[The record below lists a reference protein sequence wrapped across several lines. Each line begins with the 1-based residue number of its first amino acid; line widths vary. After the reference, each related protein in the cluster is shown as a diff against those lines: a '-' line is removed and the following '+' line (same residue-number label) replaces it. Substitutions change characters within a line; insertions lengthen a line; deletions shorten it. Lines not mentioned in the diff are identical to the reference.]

1 MWICSPEFTGE
12 KINTLYKESKVPQTA
27 GDHPADLENFHWF
40 VRKTFFWPDKKCQ
53 LKIAADDACL
63 IYCNGAFVGGSSA
76 QAYWFR
82 YPYLTFDLT
91 PYLKTGENVLAVHVY
106 YMGAINRAYQSGDL
120 RQGLWAQLWGAKGE
134 PVVETDASWKTLHCM
149 AWEPTEVIAKGYNV
163 QFQEIIDGAKLPWGW
178 EDIGFD
184 DSAWEAATE
193 FPQDDHVLEEQ
204 ITIPMSYYFKQP
216 AHMEMKNGILYV
228 DMGEEVTG
236 SVTLKAAGA
245 GGGTVEIR
253 CGEELNEDGT
263 VRYQMRCNCE
273 YRNVWKLSGREYDR
287 VGFFDYMAFRYFEIE
302 APEGSID
309 TASVGVWVR
318 HYPMDEEACV
328 LAGDPISE
336 QMFDICRRA
345 VKLGTQDA
353 FLDCPSREKGQY
365 LGDALITMH
374 SHLLLTGDPGPYKK
388 ALLDFAA
395 SACICPGLM
404 AVAPGSQMQ
413 EIADFSL
420 LYPEIVLHYYELT
433 GDRELVER
441 LMPVIEDLEDYFDRF
456 RNDDGLLES
465 VTEKWN
471 LVDWPENLRDQYDF
485 PLTRPVSPGVHNVIN
500 AFYYGMK
507 KNADCLREIVGLSP
521 RKEAERIRQSYLRIF
536 RGKDGLF
543 RDGVASGH
551 TALHSNALPLYFG
564 MISPE
569 EASPVMELIREKGL
583 CCGVYF
589 AYFVLKG
596 LAQAGAYDLMNELL
610 FSEGI
615 HSWRNMLREGATTC
629 FEAWGKEQKWNTSL
643 CHPWGSAPIILLIED
658 VIGLRPVKPGFAEYV
673 VEPHLAGH
681 MDKLSLKIKT
691 VRGTIQAECSRDT
704 ASSTAV
710 CYNVF
715 SSLCPDH
722 E

>member
-1 MWICSPEFTGE
+1 MWICSPEFTVE
-12 KINTLYKESKVPQTA
+12 KIETFHKENTTPQTV
-27 GDHPADLENFHWF
+27 GEHPADLQNFHWF
-40 VRKTFFWPDKKCQ
+40 VRKTFLWPDERCT
-53 LKIAADDACL
+53 LKIAADDACM
-63 IYCNGAFVGGSSA
+63 IYCNGTFVGGSSA
-76 QAYWFR
+76 QAYSFR

-91 PYLKTGENVLAVHVY
+91 PYLKQGENVLALHVY

-120 RQGLWAQLWGAKGE
+120 RQGMWAQICGVEGN
-134 PVVETDASWKTLHCM
+134 PVICTDSSWKTLHCL
-149 AWEPTEVIAKGYNV
+149 AWEPTEVIARGYDV
-163 QFQEIIDGAKLPWGW
+163 QFQESIDGAKFPWGW
-178 EDIGFD
+178 EDTDFD
-184 DSAWEAATE
+184 DSDWVTATE
-193 FPQDDHVLEEQ
+193 FSQDDHILEEQ
-204 ITIPMSYYFKQP
+204 MTLPLSYYFKRP
-216 AHMEMKNGILYV
+216 AHMEMRNGILFC

-236 SVTLKAAGA
+236 SVTLKAAAA
-245 GGGTVEIR
+245 GGGMVEIR
-253 CGEELNEDGT
+253 CGEELNQDGT

-273 YRNVWKLSGREYDR
+273 YRNLWKLSGRDCDR
-287 VGFFDYMAFRYFEIE
+287 IGFFEYMAFRYFEIQ
-302 APEGSID
+302 APQGSID
-309 TASVGVWVR
+309 ETSVGVCMR
-318 HYPMDEEACV
+318 HYPMDEEVCV
-328 LAGDPISE
+328 LKGDSLSE
-336 QMFDICRRA
+336 QIFEICRRA

-374 SHLLLTGDPGPYKK
+374 SHLLLTGDPAPYKK
-388 ALLDFAA
+388 ALLDFAS

-404 AVAPGSQMQ
+404 AVAPGGQMQ

-433 GDRELVER
+433 GDRALVER
-441 LMPVIEDLEDYFDRF
+441 LMPVIDDLEDYFDRF
-456 RNDDGLLES
+456 CNGDGLLES

-507 KNADCLREIVGLSP
+507 KNADCLREMIGLLP
-521 RKEAERIRQSYLRIF
+521 RGGAEKVRQAYLRIF
-536 RGKDGLF
+536 HRPNGLF
-543 RDGVASGH
+543 RDGVASQH

-569 EASPVMELIREKGL
+569 EAAPVIKLIREKGL

-596 LAQAGAYDLMNELL
+596 LAQVGAYDLMNELL
-610 FSEGI
+610 FSDGI
-615 HSWRNMLREGATTC
+615 HSWRNMLQEGATTC

-658 VIGLRPVKPGFAEYV
+658 VIGLRPVKPGFAEYI

-681 MDKLSLKIKT
+681 MDRLLLKTKT
-691 VRGTIQAECSRDT
+691 VRGTIWVECSKGMV
-704 ASSTAV
+704 ASTDD
-710 CYNVF
+710 F
-715 SSLCPDH
+715 S
-722 E
+722 